1 MSMRKTALFVMAA
14 LFVAAVTVGI
24 VRGKIEEAKEKERQE
39 YEPTIQTITITAA
52 GDCTFATDVNADP
65 NRGFNA
71 YAESLEGDYSYFLQN
86 VRPVFEEDDITI
98 VNFEGTLSDRGERA
112 DKSFAFRGKPEY
124 VKVLTTSSVE
134 AANLAN
140 NHSADYGEES
150 LSDTIKYLNEAG
162 IINCIGTNA
171 PVQEVNGIKV
181 GFVGI
186 DALDEDEA
194 AKIDKAIGSV
204 KSLGAQLI
212 IVSIHWGIEKD
223 NEPTQEQ
230 IELAHKAIDLGADVV
245 LGTHP
250 HVLQGIEK
258 YNDKYIV
265 YSLGNFC
272 FGGNDNP
279 SDKDTMI
286 YRQMFTFVDG
296 TLQLDDNYVIIPAT
310 VSGHD
315 EYNDYQPTIATG
327 DRKEKI
333 QDRLVEY
340 STGLGMPSL
349 KFR

>member
-24 VRGKIEEAKEKERQE
+24 VRGEMEKAKERERQE
-39 YEPTIQTITITAA
+39 YEPTVQTVTITAA

-65 NRGFNA
+65 DRGFNA
-71 YAESLEGDYSYFLQN
+71 YAASLDGDYSYFLKN
-86 VRPVFEEDDITI
+86 VKPVFEEDDITI

-112 DKSFAFRGKPEY
+112 DKTFAFRGKPEY

-186 DALDEDEA
+186 DALNDSEA

-223 NEPTQEQ
+223 NEPTREQ

-258 YNDKYIV
+258 YNGKYIV

-286 YRQMFTFVDG
+286 YRQVFTFVDG
-296 TLQLDDNYVIIPAT
+296 TLQLDDKYVIIPAT

-327 DRKEKI
+327 DRKTQIEN
-333 QDRLVEY
+333 RLIEY
-340 STGLGMPSL
+340 SSGLGMTNL
-349 KFR
+349 QFR

>member
-1 MSMRKTALFVMAA
+1 MSMRKTAMYVMIA
-14 LFVAAVTVGI
+14 LFVAAVTVGV
-24 VRGKIEEAKEKERQE
+24 VRGKIEEAEEKERAA
-39 YEPTIQTITITAA
+39 YEPTIQTVTITAA

-65 NRGFNA
+65 NLGFNA
-71 YAESLEGDYSYFLQN
+71 YAESLDGDYSYFLQN
-86 VRPVFEEDDITI
+86 VKSVFEEDDITI

-112 DKSFAFRGKPEY
+112 DKTFAFRGKPEY

-223 NEPTQEQ
+223 NEPTREQ

-286 YRQMFTFVDG
+286 YRQVFTFVDG
-296 TLQLDDNYVIIPAT
+296 TLQMDDNYVIIPAT

-315 EYNDYQPTIATG
+315 EYNDYQPAIATG
-327 DRKEKI
+327 DRKTEI
-333 QDRLVEY
+333 ENRLIEY
-340 STGLGMPSL
+340 STNLGMQQL
-349 KFR
+349 QFR